1 MQYSVSSLYCR
12 AKHQFA
18 GLHSECKRWHPCSKR
33 KDWTVERSDV
43 CSVRS
48 CVIHR
53 ANLYVSLANTLRV
66 DIHCLQYHLIGGC
79 AILNGVPVNNLTH
92 ALVKILNI

>member
-1 MQYSVSSLYCR
+1 M
-12 AKHQFA
+12 
-18 GLHSECKRWHPCSKR
+18 
-33 KDWTVERSDV
+33 ERSDI

-53 ANLYVSLANTLRV
+53 ANPYVSLANTLRV
-66 DIHCLQYHLIGGC
+66 DIDCLRTYHLIGGC
-79 AILNGVPVNNLTH
+79 AILNGVPVNSLMH